1 MTTIALARKPNKET
15 VILGID
21 PGTVVMGFAAI
32 VVRGTAIRILDM
44 GTAHV
49 GKSEDHY
56 DRLKEIYALVS
67 DLIRLH
73 EVTDMAIEAPFF
85 GKNVQSML
93 KLGRAQ
99 GVCIAAAMGLD
110 VKVTEYAPREIK
122 QSITGKGSAAKEQLA
137 AMLGRLVE
145 GVPTDLPLDAT
156 DALGVAVCHYFQAF
170 SPVPRPLKTNQL
182 RKSAHKSK
190 GNWSNFLKDNPDRLQ
205 NG

>member
-1 MTTIALARKPNKET
+1 MTTLTLARKPTRET

-21 PGTVVMGFAAI
+21 PGSVVMGFAAI
-32 VVRGTAIRILDM
+32 VVRGNAIRILDM
-44 GTAHV
+44 GAVHV

-56 DRLKEIYALVS
+56 DRLREIYAVVS

-99 GVCIAAAMGLD
+99 GVCIAAAMGLE
-110 VKVTEYAPREIK
+110 VRVTEYAPREIK

-137 AMLGRLVE
+137 AMLGRMVE
-145 GVPTDLPLDAT
+145 GVPEDLPLDAT
-156 DALGVAVCHYFQAF
+156 DALGVAVCHFFQAF
-170 SPVPRPLKTNQL
+170 SPVPRPVKTNQL
-182 RKSAHKSK
+182 RKSGKKNAGS
-190 GNWSNFLKDNPDRLQ
+190 WSNFLKDNPDRLQ
-205 NG
+205 GG